1 VIVGFDGRDV
11 PTPARLRWLV
21 ASAGVGRRVALSVR
35 RGEAQRAFQVHLV
48 EMPPAERDAVSRAAA
63 ADQRRE

>member
-1 VIVGFDGRDV
+1 
-11 PTPARLRWLV
+11 
-21 ASAGVGRRVALSVR
+21 VGRRIALSVR